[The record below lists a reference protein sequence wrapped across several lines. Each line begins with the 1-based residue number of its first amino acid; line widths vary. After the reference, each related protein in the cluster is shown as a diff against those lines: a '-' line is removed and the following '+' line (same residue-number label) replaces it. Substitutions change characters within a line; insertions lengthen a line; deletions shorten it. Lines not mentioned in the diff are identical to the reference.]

1 MSNCLFEATLQN
13 IENICNCVP
22 TYFDEDDSVVDVC
35 VGQSLACM
43 KEQNMLMGDSKTIID
58 SDGTEKVKHV
68 FRSLKL
74 ILTNFHSTLEH
85 KTRIDSTKGFFEQKS
100 RISTIQTGEG

>member
-74 ILTNFHSTLEH
+74 ILTNFHSRAPN
-85 KTRIDSTKGFFEQKS
+85 KK
-100 RISTIQTGEG
+100 